1 METKEKKLISIRI
14 NKNLYAHLQ
23 KKAKEENRSI
33 NNYIE
38 TLLYEAS
45 EYEIPNEE
53 TIKAIQEVK
62 DHLAGKI
69 VLDKIKDKETL
80 KDYFK
85 RLLEENDL

>member
-1 METKEKKLISIRI
+1 MKTKEKKLTSIRI
-14 NKNLYAHLQ
+14 NKDLYAHLQ

-45 EYEIPNEE
+45 EYETPNKE
-53 TIKAIQEVK
+53 TLEAIQEVK

-69 VLDKIKDKETL
+69 VLDKMKKGESVPDFLNRILNED
-80 KDYFK
+80 
-85 RLLEENDL
+85 

>member
-1 METKEKKLISIRI
+1 METKEKKLTSIRI

-45 EYEIPNEE
+45 EYETPNEE

-62 DHLAGKI
+62 DYLAGKI
-69 VLDKIKDKETL
+69 VLDKMKKGESAREFLTRIMNED
-80 KDYFK
+80 
-85 RLLEENDL
+85 

>member
-1 METKEKKLISIRI
+1 METKEKKLTSIRI
-14 NKNLYAHLQ
+14 NKDLYAHLQ

-45 EYEIPNEE
+45 EFETPNEE

-69 VLDKIKDKETL
+69 VLDKMRKGESVREFLTRIMNED
-80 KDYFK
+80 
-85 RLLEENDL
+85 